1 MKRNK
6 GELVG
11 LYTHIFPDTN
21 GYKVDRMN
29 KKQLVDKIDAH
40 IHSSI
45 RLGDTETKWS
55 GSICQL
61 QNNLNIVMM

>member
-21 GYKVDRMN
+21 VYKVDRMN
-29 KKQLVDKIDAH
+29 KNQLVDKIDAH
-40 IHSSI
+40 LHSSSI
-45 RLGDTETKWS
+45 RLGDAETK
-55 GSICQL
+55 
-61 QNNLNIVMM
+61 

>member
-45 RLGDTETKWS
+45 RLGGDTETK
-55 GSICQL
+55 
-61 QNNLNIVMM
+61 

>member
-45 RLGDTETKWS
+45 RLGDAATKWS
-55 GSICQL
+55 GSIYQM